1 MGEDGRFKAN
11 WHPVVPVRF
20 GAGRLA
26 ELPDICRE
34 KSIRN
39 PLLIT
44 DSGLANNDIVA
55 RALAGN
61 RKAGIGTGLFSGV
74 RSNPISRNVEDGVAA
89 YRSGGHDGVIVFGG
103 GSALDAGKCVALM
116 AMQQRPLWDFI
127 WGRPEPSGE
136 IRAAPIIAVPTTAG
150 TGSEMDGGAI
160 ITNEQ
165 TKVKEIIAHGVMRP
179 RVVIGD
185 PELTVGLPAN
195 LTAWTGMDALSHSLE
210 AYCVPDYD
218 PMADGM
224 ALEGMRLVAQWLP
237 VAVADG
243 KNIEARAQMLAA
255 AMMGAAAFRK
265 GLGAMHALSHAI
277 GAMYDT
283 HHGLTNAV
291 LMPYVLKF
299 NQPAVQEKMR
309 RLAHWL
315 GLPAPSGDSVLNW
328 TLDLRRRL
336 AIPHTLKEL
345 GVPLD
350 DADNVAAKAEADGCA
365 PTNPVPVRQAEML
378 QILQSAHDGI
388 LP

>member
-1 MGEDGRFKAN
+1 MGENGRFKAN

-44 DSGLANNDIVA
+44 DSGLANSDIVA

-61 RKAGIGTGLFSGV
+61 RNAGIGTGLFSGV
-74 RSNPISRNVEDGVAA
+74 RSNPVSRNVEDGVAA

-103 GSALDAGKCVALM
+103 GSSLDAGKCVALM

-136 IRAAPIIAVPTTAG
+136 IKAAPIIAVPTTAG

-237 VAVADG
+237 IAVADG

-291 LMPYVLKF
+291 LMPYVMKF
-299 NQPAVQEKMR
+299 NEPALGPKLE
-309 RLAHWL
+309 RLARFL
-315 GLPAPSGDSVLNW
+315 QLEKPSARAVLEW
-328 TLDLRRRL
+328 VLQLRRQL
-336 AIPHTLKEL
+336 GIPHSLAELK
-345 GVPLD
+345 VPENE
-350 DADNVAAKAEADGCA
+350 ADIVAAKAAADGCA
-365 PTNPVPVRQAEML
+365 PTNPVPAGKDEML
-378 QILQSAHDGI
+378 RIFQAALAGA
-388 LP
+388 L

>member
-1 MGEDGRFKAN
+1 MGETGRFRAN

-26 ELPDICRE
+26 ELPDVCRE
-34 KSIRN
+34 LGIER

-44 DSGLANNDIVA
+44 DSGLGNSAIVA
-55 RALAGN
+55 QALAIN
-61 RKAGIGTGLFSGV
+61 RNAGIETGLFAGV
-74 RSNPISRNVEDGVAA
+74 RSNPVSRNVEDGVAA
-89 YRSGGHDGVIVFGG
+89 YRAGSHDGVIVFGG

-116 AMQQRPLWDFI
+116 AMQQWPLWDFI
-127 WGRPEPSGE
+127 WGHPKPAGKVK
-136 IRAAPIIAVPTTAG
+136 AAPIVAIPTTAG

-160 ITNEQ
+160 ITNES
-165 TKVKEIIAHGVMRP
+165 TKVKEIIAHGAMRP

-185 PELTVGLPAN
+185 PELTIGLPRN

-224 ALEGMRLVAQWLP
+224 ALEGMRLVAEWLP

-243 KNIEARAQMLAA
+243 KNLEARAQMLSA
-255 AMMGAAAFRK
+255 AMIGAAAFRK
-265 GLGAMHALSHAI
+265 GLGAMHALSHPI

-299 NQPAVQEKMR
+299 NENALQAKMA
-309 RLAHWL
+309 RLAHFL
-315 GLPAPSGDSVLNW
+315 GLENPSFDAVLKW
-328 TLDLRRRL
+328 VLQLRRQL
-336 AIPHTLKEL
+336 DIPHTLRDLKIPSNE
-345 GVPLD
+345 
-350 DADNVAAKAEADGCA
+350 AEIVAAKAAADGCA
-365 PTNPVPVRQAEML
+365 TTNPVPAGKAEML
-378 QILQSAHDGI
+378 RIFISAFAGAD
-388 LP
+388 

>member
-1 MGEDGRFKAN
+1 VGENGRFKAN

-44 DSGLANNDIVA
+44 DSGLANSDIVA

-61 RKAGIGTGLFSGV
+61 RNAGIGTGLFSGV
-74 RSNPISRNVEDGVAA
+74 RSNPVSRNVEDGVAA

-136 IRAAPIIAVPTTAG
+136 IKAAPIIAVPTTAG

-237 VAVADG
+237 IAVADG

-291 LMPYVLKF
+291 LMPYVMKF
-299 NQPAVQEKMR
+299 NEPALGPKLE
-309 RLAHWL
+309 RLARFL
-315 GLPAPSGDSVLNW
+315 QLEKPSARAVLEW
-328 TLDLRRRL
+328 VLQLRRQL
-336 AIPHTLKEL
+336 GIPHSLAELK
-345 GVPLD
+345 VPENE
-350 DADNVAAKAEADGCA
+350 ADIVAAKAAADGCA
-365 PTNPVPVRQAEML
+365 PTNPVPAGKDEML
-378 QILQSAHDGI
+378 RIFQAALAGA
-388 LP
+388 L